1 MVERGR
7 AGRVGL
13 GCLLTLTL
21 VGVVV
26 YYGAGVARVY
36 WNYYEF
42 RDSMRQTAGFA
53 DRLSNREIAM
63 QLRSVADSLGLPAA
77 ARRVRVS
84 RTARGIRI
92 WSEYTDTL
100 RLPLAARPVS
110 FSPRVSRVF

>member
-1 MVERGR
+1 MVARGR

-21 VGVVV
+21 AGAAV

-53 DRLSNREIAM
+53 DRLSNRDIAV
-63 QLRSVADSLGLPAA
+63 QLRGMADSLGLPAA

-84 RTARGIRI
+84 RTPQGIRI

-100 RLPLAARPVS
+100 RLPLAVRPVS
-110 FSPRVSRVF
+110 FSPRVSRAF